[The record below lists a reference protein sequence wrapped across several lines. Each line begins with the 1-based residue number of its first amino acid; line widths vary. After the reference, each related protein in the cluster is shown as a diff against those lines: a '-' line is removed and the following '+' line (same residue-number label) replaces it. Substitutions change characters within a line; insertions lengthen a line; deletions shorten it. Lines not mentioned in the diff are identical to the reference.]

1 MIKIL
6 FVVEQTR
13 PSRYYDQLSSYL
25 LASGLSVSFFNMA
38 KCDFVD
44 KSLPVGRFQNRYLQY
59 RYASLHLSDLLSKGD
74 FEIVHSHELIA
85 SFHCALALIWSGRSL
100 PFIYHRHHGDNSGF
114 VARFMEYVIVKQA
127 DKVVFVSEAMKKKY
141 GSTSGLSPK
150 KTCVVDNGIS
160 IGSISS
166 LPDKWDISLVARL
179 RPEKGHLFFL
189 DVVKSLIVDF
199 PNLRIVMVGDGP
211 EESKILNEIKQ
222 RNLSPYIEMVGHKDN
237 PQDFMSSSLITVVP
251 SIEESFGLTAIEAM
265 ACGSVVVASNVG
277 GLTNIVLDGETGFL
291 CQYGGVA
298 HFCNAIKILMDNCEL
313 RAKMRLA
320 AMDRYHAHYSSQK
333 MAERYLNL
341 YNSVLD
347 GR

>member
-1 MIKIL
+1 MPKVL
-6 FVVEQTR
+6 FVVEQR
-13 PSRYYDQLSSYL
+13 EKSRYYHQLSDN
-25 LASGLSVSFFNMA
+25 LSSQKIQVSFYNLLENRFLNSDSIKVYTSPVRSYKLSFLFLRKYLA
-38 KCDFVD
+38 DCD
-44 KSLPVGRFQNRYLQY
+44 
-59 RYASLHLSDLLSKGD
+59 
-74 FEIVHSHELIA
+74 IVHAHELIPA
-85 SFHCALALIWSGRSL
+85 FYTSL
-100 PFIYHRHHGDNSGF
+100 SLMFIRRRPTFFYHRHHHKTLGWKLRLMEMLAMAMAEKVIFVSNEMLQQTKALHANKSHKF
-114 VARFMEYVIVKQA
+114 VAI
-127 DKVVFVSEAMKKKY
+127 
-141 GSTSGLSPK
+141 
-150 KTCVVDNGIS
+150 DNGIS
-160 IGSISS
+160 FSY
-166 LPDKWDISLVARL
+166 LPATNKKEWDISLVARL

-199 PNLRIVMVGDGP
+199 PNIRIVMVGDGP

-237 PQDFMSSSLITVVP
+237 PQDFMSSSLITVIP

-291 CQYGGVA
+291 CQYGDVA